1 LSSVDPGEWML
12 IDPGSGEATKV
23 AAKCQ
28 APASGAILVPAA
40 RYRSLTDLMAA
51 IDAAFPKTLPGPVGG
66 QPRQRDFLRDFD
78 RNNDGVV
85 TPDEFTGP
93 RQVFRRLDT
102 NGDGKVD
109 RDEGARDR
117 PPQR

>member
-40 RYRSLTDLMAA
+40 RYRGLTDLMAA
-51 IDAAFPKTLPGPVGG
+51 IDATFPKTLPGPVGG

-109 RDEGARDR
+109 REEAARDQ
-117 PPQR
+117 PPQ